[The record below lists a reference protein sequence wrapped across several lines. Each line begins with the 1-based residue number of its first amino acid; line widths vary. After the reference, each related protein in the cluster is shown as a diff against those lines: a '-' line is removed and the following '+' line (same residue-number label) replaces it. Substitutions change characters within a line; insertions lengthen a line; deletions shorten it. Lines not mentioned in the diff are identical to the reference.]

1 MLSSSKEALEALHD
15 LNIILNPQ
23 KEVATVSNI
32 LENVHQIEIKVN
44 YSQKNL
50 EEKLKEK
57 EVELRT
63 LQTHEKKVESDQRFI
78 AQVEEEENFK
88 FLIAKE
94 LNALEDD
101 CQNLEKDYKSIFS
114 QLKLLEE
121 LEELKVKIDAEKE
134 EAIYNKTYK
143 DEGDN
148 QVELSGTTERLER
161 LNFRD
166 VLSSVTSLLSKL
178 SLHDQLKEEH
188 QKLSKVKS
196 NLTSQEILNEL
207 SHLKKL
213 KKASCSM
220 MLYSQICGLRRLK
233 QEGDLL
239 YCKFLDGFEKTID
252 LKRYSDFFITSRL
265 WEEM

>member
-1 MLSSSKEALEALHD
+1 
-15 LNIILNPQ
+15 
-23 KEVATVSNI
+23 
-32 LENVHQIEIKVN
+32 
-44 YSQKNL
+44 
-50 EEKLKEK
+50 
-57 EVELRT
+57 
-63 LQTHEKKVESDQRFI
+63 
-78 AQVEEEENFK
+78 
-88 FLIAKE
+88 
-94 LNALEDD
+94 
-101 CQNLEKDYKSIFS
+101 
-114 QLKLLEE
+114 

-213 KKASCSM
+213 KKARYSGTAKRIRARTYLTLFLSCSM

-239 YCKFLDGFEKTID
+239 YCSK
-252 LKRYSDFFITSRL
+252 
-265 WEEM
+265 